1 MWIKFLKNPT
11 MTKHATVH
19 QLEVFGAIA
28 RTGSFTK
35 AADELFLTQPT
46 VSQQMKQLTKAI
58 GVPLYEQIGRRIYL
72 TEAGKVVLAASQ
84 DITERLSELE
94 EAIANLQGLKKGHLR
109 LATITTGKYFVP
121 RLLGTFRQRY
131 PGIKISLQIGNRQQ
145 ILERLAN
152 NQDDLYFLGK
162 PPRDLDINI
171 RHFLDNPLVVI
182 APRSH
187 PLVKEKKIPLHH
199 LMQEPLIMREPGS
212 GTRMAV
218 EDFLTENRLTMNIE
232 MEIST
237 NEAIKQA
244 VYGGLG
250 LSILSIYSLTL
261 EGLDGPLAVLD
272 VEGFP
277 IKKHWYV
284 IYPNGKQLSI
294 VAQTFLDYL
303 FTDKHNLDLLQLSF
317 PELSQKLL

>member
-1 MWIKFLKNPT
+1 MMSKQ
-11 MTKHATVH
+11 ATLH
-19 QLEVFGAIA
+19 QLEVFAAIA
-28 RTGSFTK
+28 KTGSFTK

-58 GVPLYEQIGRRIYL
+58 GVPLYEQIGRRIFL
-72 TEAGKVVLAASQ
+72 TEAGRAVLQASENISLCLDQ
-84 DITERLSELE
+84 LQETIS
-94 EAIANLQGLKKGHLR
+94 ALQGMKKGHLR

-121 RLLGTFRQRY
+121 RLLGLFRQHY

-162 PPRDLDINI
+162 PPKDLDINI

-182 APRSH
+182 APRNH
-187 PLVKEKKIPLHH
+187 PLVKEKKISLDQ
-199 LMQEPLIMREPGS
+199 LMQEPLIMRESGS

-218 EDFLTENRLTMNIE
+218 EEFLAENRLTMNVE
-232 MEIST
+232 MEISN

-250 LSILSIYSLTL
+250 LSILSIYSLIL

-272 VEGFP
+272 VDGFP
-277 IKKHWYV
+277 IKKHWYI
-284 IYPNGKQLSI
+284 IYSNGKQLSI

-303 FTDKHNLDLLQLSF
+303 LTHNNDEVLS
-317 PELSQKLL
+317 LSQLL